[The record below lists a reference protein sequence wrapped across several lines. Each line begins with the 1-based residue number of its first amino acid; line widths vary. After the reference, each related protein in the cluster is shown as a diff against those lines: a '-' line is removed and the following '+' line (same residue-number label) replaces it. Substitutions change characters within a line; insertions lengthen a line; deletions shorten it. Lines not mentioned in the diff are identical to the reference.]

1 MAVADSSTSGMLA
14 TLIPVVIGGVIALAG
29 TWLGPWISERH
40 KEKQEKR
47 KTRALKFEEL
57 VATVYE
63 FDHWLDRER
72 DANIT
77 GVDYVSQ
84 GMSPLAKLD
93 ALAAV
98 HFPQFDELIREL
110 DTAADRCVIWM
121 TNIRLKQVSKTLGD
135 NPLEGFREVIEPY
148 TEKRNN
154 LLKALREFAHKE
166 FQ

>member
-63 FDHWLDRER
+63 F
-72 DANIT
+72 
-77 GVDYVSQ
+77 
-84 GMSPLAKLD
+84 
-93 ALAAV
+93 
-98 HFPQFDELIREL
+98 
-110 DTAADRCVIWM
+110 
-121 TNIRLKQVSKTLGD
+121 
-135 NPLEGFREVIEPY
+135 
-148 TEKRNN
+148 
-154 LLKALREFAHKE
+154 
-166 FQ
+166 